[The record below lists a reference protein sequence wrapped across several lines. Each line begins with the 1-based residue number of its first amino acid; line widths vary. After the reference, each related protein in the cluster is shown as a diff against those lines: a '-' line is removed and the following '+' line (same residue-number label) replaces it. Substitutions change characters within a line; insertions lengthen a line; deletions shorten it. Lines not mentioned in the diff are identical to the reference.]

1 MITME
6 TNKFKKARQILLFF
20 DLPFPRRL
28 PNTSARVFSFI
39 AYILNNMA
47 KPTECLHKYD
57 FIPFGQVQE
66 LSGETI

>member
-6 TNKFKKARQILLFF
+6 TNKFKKARQIFLFF

-28 PNTSARVFSFI
+28 PNTSARVFYFI